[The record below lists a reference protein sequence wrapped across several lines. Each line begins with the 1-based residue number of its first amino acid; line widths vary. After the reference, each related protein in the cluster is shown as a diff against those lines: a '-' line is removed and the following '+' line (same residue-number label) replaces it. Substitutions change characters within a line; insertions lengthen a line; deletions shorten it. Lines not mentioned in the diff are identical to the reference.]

1 MTESKKFQTVDFA
14 QLKEIPCPC
23 GLTKRAFLN
32 DVDQTASFH
41 IVKIKKKSRKHYHKK
56 TTEIYYVLEGD
67 GFMELDDDKIPLKK
81 GISVMIKPGCRHR
94 ALGDLTIINVPVP
107 CFDEEDEWFD

>member
-23 GLTKRAFLN
+23 GLTKRAFLE

-41 IVKIKKKSRKHYHKK
+41 IVKINKKNRKHYHKK
-56 TTEIYYVLEGD
+56 NNRDLLCTRGRWI
-67 GFMELDDDKIPLKK
+67 F
-81 GISVMIKPGCRHR
+81 GIRR
-94 ALGDLTIINVPVP
+94 
-107 CFDEEDEWFD
+107 